1 MKRLTCLKS
10 VGCLLVLGTGALL
23 TGCTS
28 DTPAYTAKERFAQI
42 NRNNLYQAET
52 GNDDVDNVLLLRP
65 GTSLTIWNVYHR
77 D

>member
-10 VGCLLVLGTGALL
+10 FACLLLIGTGAFL

-42 NRNNLYQAET
+42 NRNILYQNET
-52 GNDDVDNVLLLRP
+52 GNDDFDNVLLLRP

>member
-10 VGCLLVLGTGALL
+10 LACLALIGTGAFL
-23 TGCTS
+23 TGCTA

-42 NRNNLYQAET
+42 NRNNLFQAET
-52 GNDDVDNVLLLRP
+52 ANDDWDNLLMLRP
-65 GTSLTIWNVYHR
+65 STSLTIWNVYHR